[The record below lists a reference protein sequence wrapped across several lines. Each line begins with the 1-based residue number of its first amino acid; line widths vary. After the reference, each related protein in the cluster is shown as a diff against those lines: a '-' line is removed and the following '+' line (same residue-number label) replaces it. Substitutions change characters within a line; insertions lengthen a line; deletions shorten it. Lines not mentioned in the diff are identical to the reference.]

1 VIPKAP
7 VQAQIIIG
15 LLAVLAIAY
24 GASIMRLS
32 DSSSGTRWAVP
43 GQLIVVGIEKSM
55 YSMTTSD
62 PWVVKPISVNTAP
75 VTRAYFLAL
84 KPGRATLRAYATRC
98 TQCLSQSSIWQ
109 VEIRVWPSG

>member
-1 VIPKAP
+1 MRVIRAN
-7 VQAQIIIG
+7 
-15 LLAVLAIAY
+15 
-24 GASIMRLS
+24 GANADGRLN

-43 GQLIVVGIEKSM
+43 GQLIVVGMQKSI

-62 PWVVKPISVNTAP
+62 PWVVKPISVTTSP
-75 VTRAYFLAL
+75 LTRAYFLAV

-98 TQCLSQSSIWQ
+98 TQCLSQSSLWQ